1 MKAAI
6 KRIVNIDLKNI
17 NNSKLDEQGI
27 FIKFDEENMM
37 KATAMIIGPKDSLYE
52 HGILLFDITFP
63 VNYPFSPPTLTYKAI
78 NNIRIHPNMY
88 VNGKVCLSILGT
100 WAGPGWTSAMDI
112 VTVMITIQSLL
123 DKNPIMHEP
132 GYENVLDSPKGRK
145 ININYNTI
153 LEYNTYNSLLYK
165 NLIYK
170 DDMLFKE
177 EINNYFN
184 LNKDNILEY
193 LKNKSEMQK
202 DIKECKAI
210 YGIRENIDY
219 ISLYQNFLKL
229 KV

>member
-37 KATAMIIGPKDSLYE
+37 KAIAMIIGPKDSLYE
-52 HGILLFDITFP
+52 HGILLFDISFP
-63 VNYPFSPPTLTYKAI
+63 VNYPFSPPILTYKAI

-100 WAGPGWTSAMDI
+100 WSGPGWTSAMDI

-177 EINNYFN
+177 EINNYYNF
-184 LNKDNILEY
+184 NKDKIIEY
-193 LKNKSEMQK
+193 LKNKSNMQK
-202 DIKECKAI
+202 DIKEYKAI
-210 YGIRENIDY
+210 YGIRETIDY
-219 ISLYQNFLKL
+219 ISLYQKFLKL
-229 KV
+229 